1 MEKIKFIPEGE
12 TQEVEFF
19 ILEQTKLAGDTYILV
34 TDEEEGDAECWIL
47 KEIPGDRK
55 GENIYETVTDDS
67 VLQAVTALFSQL
79 LEDVDIES

>member
-47 KEIPGDRK
+47 KEIPGDQK

-79 LEDVDIES
+79 LEDVDIEA